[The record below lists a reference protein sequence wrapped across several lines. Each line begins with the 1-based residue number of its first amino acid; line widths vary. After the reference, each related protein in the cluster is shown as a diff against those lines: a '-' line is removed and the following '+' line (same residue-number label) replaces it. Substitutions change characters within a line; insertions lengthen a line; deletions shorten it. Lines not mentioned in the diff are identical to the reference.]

1 MPRQQEPSP
10 GDDRSEA
17 IALPFSP
24 DSVRQVLQWGLASRC
39 SIYARRYRYMV

>member
-1 MPRQQEPSP
+1 VPSQQEPSP

-24 DSVRQVLQWGLASRC
+24 DSVRQFLQMGAGVRC